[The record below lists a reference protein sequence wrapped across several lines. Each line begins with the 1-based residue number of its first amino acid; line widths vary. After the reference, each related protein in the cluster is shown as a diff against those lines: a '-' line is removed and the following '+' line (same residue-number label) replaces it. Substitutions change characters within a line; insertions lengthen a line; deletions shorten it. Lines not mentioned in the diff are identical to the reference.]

1 MNPSSVHMIVHQLYL
16 KEKHN
21 YSVKSLEKEHI
32 LFFLCIILFDFNLIL
47 TKRMTTERKK
57 LMYVLLK
64 YMFVTFA
71 KRKYP
76 YLQLNCFT
84 KTKNME
90 FNVHLSL
97 IETKTWEVVVLLVW
111 GFISN
116 WQ

>member
-84 KTKNME
+84 KTKNVE

-97 IETKTWEVVVLLVW
+97 IETKT
-111 GFISN
+111 
-116 WQ
+116 